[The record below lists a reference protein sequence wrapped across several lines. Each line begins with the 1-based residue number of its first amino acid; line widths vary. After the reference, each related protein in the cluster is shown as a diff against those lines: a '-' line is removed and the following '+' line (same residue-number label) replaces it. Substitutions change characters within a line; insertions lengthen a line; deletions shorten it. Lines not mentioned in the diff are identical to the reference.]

1 MKKNLKSSKNK
12 NQVPTTIAVV
22 EANRLLMR
30 VDRVIIRVALDPVEV
45 IVAVEA
51 VVVAAVAVLAAIKVL
66 KMEKVIT
73 LRNRKLMFDS
83 S

>member
-1 MKKNLKSSKNK
+1 ML
-12 NQVPTTIAVV
+12 VV
-22 EANRLLMR
+22 EANHLLMR
-30 VDRVIIRVALDPVEV
+30 VDKVIMILALDPVEV
-45 IVAVEA
+45 IVAVKA
-51 VVVAAVAVLAAIKVL
+51 VVVAAVAVLVAIKVL